1 MAETGKLEKLKIV
14 AYQKADMKD
23 DSQVGDPFYVMMNPE
38 TYQLD
43 YKVEFNEGQAPGT
56 SGAQQKYKMTKPE
69 EFTFDILFDSTGII
83 DGKTKPDNIWDDLK
97 KFKQMLVDYDGAIHQ
112 PRFFKLIWGVTVFK
126 GRLSSLSITFK
137 LFKPDGT
144 PIRALAKANFKG
156 SVEENL
162 RVLKDNSQSP
172 DLTHLRQV
180 KAGDHLPFMCF
191 KIYEDPRYYLQVAR
205 ANGLTNFRK
214 LEIGSFIKFP
224 PFARNDAANILR
236 DTNF

>member
-1 MAETGKLEKLKIV
+1 MADTGKLEKLKII

-23 DSQVGDPFYVMMNPE
+23 DSQVGDPFFVMMNPE

-69 EFTFDILFDSTGII
+69 EFSFDILFDSTGII
-83 DGKTKPDNIWDDLK
+83 DEKPKSDIWDDLK
-97 KFKQMLVDYDGAIHQ
+97 AFKQMLVDYDGAIHQ

-126 GRLSSLSITFK
+126 GRLSALSITFK

-144 PIRALAKANFKG
+144 PVRAMAKANFKG

-162 RVLKDNSQSP
+162 RVLKEKSQSP
-172 DLTHLRQV
+172 DLTHKRQV
-180 KAGDHLPFMCF
+180 KAGDNLPFMCF

-205 ANGLTNFRK
+205 ANGITNFRK
-214 LEIGSFIKFP
+214 LEIGSFINFP
-224 PFARNDAANILR
+224 PFDREDPKNIVAV
-236 DTNF
+236 DSF

>member
-1 MAETGKLEKLKIV
+1 MADTGKLEKLKII
-14 AYQKADMKD
+14 AYRKADMKD
-23 DSQVGDPFYVMMNPE
+23 DSQVGQPFYALMNPE

-83 DGKTKPDNIWDDLK
+83 DDNPKPDIWDDLK
-97 KFKQMLVDYDGAIHQ
+97 AFKQMLVDYDGAIHQ
-112 PRFFKLIWGVTVFK
+112 PRFFKLIWGVTLFK
-126 GRLSSLSITFK
+126 GRLASLSITFK

-144 PIRALAKANFKG
+144 PIRAVAKAHFKG

-162 RVLKDNSQSP
+162 RVAKEKSQSP
-172 DLTHLRQV
+172 DLTHQRQV
-180 KAGDHLPFMCF
+180 KAGDTLPFMCF

-205 ANGLTNFRK
+205 ANNLTNFRR
-214 LEIGSFIKFP
+214 LVVGSILNLP
-224 PFARNDAANILR
+224 PFARQGSGNSPPGGL
-236 DTNF
+236 